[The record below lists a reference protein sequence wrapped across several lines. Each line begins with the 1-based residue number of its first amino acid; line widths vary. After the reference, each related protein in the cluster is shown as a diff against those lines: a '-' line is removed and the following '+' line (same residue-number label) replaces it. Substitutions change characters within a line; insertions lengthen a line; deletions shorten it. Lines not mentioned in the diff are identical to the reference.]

1 MKSLK
6 ARFRPHPRPPHV
18 QILNSHGCF
27 LTGRAVLRTDRF
39 LHRGFSLLKTVIYGD
54 DMRQKH
60 ARKAISEPMDLADLF
75 GNHLTEKP
83 GAPVVSVD
91 VCAECGSGFE
101 REHRMGRP
109 VRFCS
114 VECRRTHAATQRREW
129 NAAPPPSPVTEC
141 RRCGESLEIREA
153 GPGRARQYC
162 SRRCLLRAD
171 DPPDEASDL
180 FSLTAK
186 PKG

>member
-1 MKSLK
+1 M
-6 ARFRPHPRPPHV
+6 
-18 QILNSHGCF
+18 
-27 LTGRAVLRTDRF
+27 
-39 LHRGFSLLKTVIYGD
+39 HRDFSSLKTVSYGD
-54 DMRQKH
+54 YVRQKH
-60 ARKAISEPMDLADLF
+60 TRKGISEPMDFSDLF

-114 VECRRTHAATQRREW
+114 VECRRAHADTQRRAW
-129 NAAPPPSPVTEC
+129 NAAPPPSPFTEC
-141 RRCGESLEIREA
+141 RRCGASLEIREA

-180 FSLTAK
+180 FSLTTK

>member
-1 MKSLK
+1 MKSLQT
-6 ARFRPHPRPPHV
+6 RSRPHPRPPHA
-18 QILNSHGCF
+18 QILNSRRCF
-27 LTGRAVLRTDRF
+27 LTDRPVLPTDWDGRQD
-39 LHRGFSLLKTVIYGD
+39 FSQLKTVSYGD
-54 DMRQKH
+54 DMPQKQ
-60 ARKAISEPMDLADLF
+60 ARKGISEPINLSGLF
-75 GNHLTEKP
+75 GDDLTEKP
-83 GAPVVSVD
+83 DAPVVSVD
-91 VCAECGSGFE
+91 VCAECGSCFE

-114 VECRRTHAATQRREW
+114 VKCRRAHAANQRREW

-141 RRCGESLEIREA
+141 RRCGEPLEIREA

-171 DPPDEASDL
+171 DPPDETSDL
-180 FSLTAK
+180 FSLAAK

>member
-6 ARFRPHPRPPHV
+6 SLVFADPRPSHA
-18 QILNSHGCF
+18 QILNSRRCF
-27 LTGRAVLRTDRF
+27 LTDRPVLPTDWRR
-39 LHRGFSLLKTVIYGD
+39 HQDFSLLKTVSYGD
-54 DMRQKH
+54 AMPQKK
-60 ARKAISEPMDLADLF
+60 ARKGISEPMDFSDLF

-114 VECRRTHAATQRREW
+114 VECRRLHAANQRREW
-129 NAAPPPSPVTEC
+129 NAAPPPSPVTNC
-141 RRCGESLEIREA
+141 RRCGEPLEIREA